1 MEAQAFRDEG
11 PKLPKDVVVLGVSK
25 DSVEAQAKF
34 AAKNRLTFRL
44 LADSDGEVITR
55 YGVALAFGI
64 AKRKSFLID
73 SKGKIAK
80 VYESVAPARHAGE
93 VARDLEAVP

>member
-25 DSVEAQAKF
+25 DSVRAQKAF
-34 AAKNRLTFRL
+34 AQKNELTFRL
-44 LADSDGEVITR
+44 LADEKGEVIER
-55 YGVALAFGI
+55 YGVGLAFGI

-80 VYESVAPARHAGE
+80 VYQSVAPAKHAGE
-93 VARDLEAVP
+93 VAADLASVS